1 MTDTLFLLLI
11 LTVALTL
18 GLAVYNLSKV
28 AEARRRARDSDRDD
42 LMALADATTPCCG
55 AVGVANAPDHRMHAC
70 HLPPG
75 HTDALH
81 WCGHAGCGTYW
92 RTAAHERAQIAQLDE
107 MFAAQNEPDR
117 RYR

>member
-1 MTDTLFLLLI
+1 MTDYLLFAVGVICLWAVVTTA
-11 LTVALTL
+11 LTVAHH
-18 GLAVYNLSKV
+18 
-28 AEARRRARDSDRDD
+28 RPRRDD
-42 LMALADATTPCCG
+42 LMALADATAPCCG